1 MLRLA
6 TFLLMTGCALQAQ
19 ISGPS
24 TLVFDEATRSLRFVL
39 GVPGASHFG
48 PALAEGLTAVAISPD
63 GSRALGSR
71 DGQVTSYRIWDGN
84 LAEQQ
89 LMAGEASAVAWSADS
104 RHAAFLVGSKLFRYD
119 DGSGSLLELGDAA
132 GRLAVDRDGVV
143 YAASAGAV
151 TRFTGFE
158 AVRLAGVASPVD
170 LTLSADG
177 ASLYVAD
184 AASHAV
190 SRIDARQGGA
200 QAFSA
205 VAADP
210 VALALSKDG
219 TSLLVADGEG
229 HKVYVFSVA
238 TQELRLTLDL
248 AFAPSRLTPLSDSLF
263 ALTRREAGAPLEVL
277 ALRDSAAAYFIPA
290 VEGN

>member
-6 TFLLMTGCALQAQ
+6 SFLLLTGCALQAQ
-19 ISGPS
+19 ITGPS

-48 PALAEGLTAVAISPD
+48 PALAEGLTAMAVSPD
-63 GSRALGSR
+63 GSRALGSH
-71 DGQVTSYRIWDGN
+71 DGQVASYQMVDGT
-84 LAEQQ
+84 LAERL
-89 LMAGEASAVAWSADS
+89 LMAGEASSVAWDAGS
-104 RHAAFLVGSKLFRYD
+104 RYAAFLAGSKLFRYD
-119 DGSGSLLELGDAA
+119 AGSGDLLELGDAA
-132 GRLAVDRDGVV
+132 GRLAVDRAGVV
-143 YAASAGAV
+143 FAASAGAV
-151 TRFTGFE
+151 TRYTGSE
-158 AVRLAGVASPVD
+158 ALRLAGVGSPVD
-170 LTLSADG
+170 LALSADG
-177 ASLYVAD
+177 AALYVAD
-184 AASHAV
+184 TASRSV
-190 SRIDARQGGA
+190 LRIDARQGGA
-200 QAFSA
+200 QSFSA

-219 TSLLVADGEG
+219 ASLLVADGEG
-229 HKVYVFSVA
+229 HKVYVLSVD

>member
-6 TFLLMTGCALQAQ
+6 SFVLMTGCALQAQ

-24 TLVFDEATRSLRFVL
+24 TLVFDDATRSLRFVL

-48 PALAEGLTAVAISPD
+48 PALVEGLTAAAISPD

-71 DGQVTSYRIWDGN
+71 DGQVASFSFVDGN
-84 LAEQQ
+84 LAEQR
-89 LMAGEASAVAWSADS
+89 LMAGEASAVAWDAGS
-104 RHAAFLVGSKLFRYD
+104 RYAAFLVGSKLFRYD
-119 DGSGSLLELGDAA
+119 ASGSLLELGEAA
-132 GRLAVDRDGVV
+132 GRLAVDRTGVV
-143 YAASAGAV
+143 YAASSGAV
-151 TRFTGFE
+151 TRFSGSE
-158 AVRLAGVASPVD
+158 AVRLAGVELPVD
-170 LTLSADG
+170 LVLSADG
-177 ASLYVAD
+177 SALYVAD

-190 SRIDARQGGA
+190 LRIDARQGGA

-205 VAADP
+205 VAANP

-219 TSLLVADGEG
+219 ASLLVSDGEG
-229 HKVYVFSVA
+229 HKFYVFSAA
-238 TQELRLTLDL
+238 TQELRLSLAL

-277 ALRDSAAAYFIPA
+277 ALRDGAAAYFIPA
-290 VEGN
+290 VEAN